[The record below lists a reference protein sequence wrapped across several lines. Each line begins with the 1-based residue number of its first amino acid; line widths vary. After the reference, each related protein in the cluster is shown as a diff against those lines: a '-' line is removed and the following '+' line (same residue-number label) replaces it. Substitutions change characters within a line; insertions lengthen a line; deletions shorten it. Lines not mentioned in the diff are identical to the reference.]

1 MKYDSAPD
9 VHVFDNSASNSEFLI
24 ELKYPANVQYLDNSA
39 QTEILPEPQDDL
51 IPEDS
56 FTRRETRSFEIAV
69 PDFRVSPNQRLDVHI
84 ETPTVSKLTLQNN
97 QSEVIMTSVTL
108 NEPTTDLVPQD
119 MVQNAVSSGSGASN
133 IADPGREPI
142 DEAIKRIY
150 GEVKSIKVLMDQ
162 QTSETDTNFHEILM
176 EVKRK
181 LEQLQTRMSEESIRN
196 RGLETQVHDLENKLE
211 KHK

>member
-1 MKYDSAPD
+1 M
-9 VHVFDNSASNSEFLI
+9 
-24 ELKYPANVQYLDNSA
+24 ELKYPVNVQYLDNSA
-39 QTEILPEPQDDL
+39 QTEVLQQPQDDL
-51 IPEDS
+51 IPQDS
-56 FTRRETRSFEIAV
+56 FTRRETTSFEIAV

-97 QSEVIMTSVTL
+97 QSEVIMTSVSLT
-108 NEPTTDLVPQD
+108 EPTTNTDLVTQD
-119 MVQNAVSSGSGASN
+119 MVRNAVSSGSGASN
-133 IADPGREPI
+133 IEDPGKEPI

-150 GEVKSIKVLMDQ
+150 GEVQSIKVLMDQ

-181 LEQLQTRMSEESIRN
+181 LEQLQMRMSEENIRN